1 MMMFGSS
8 RRFVS
13 LSLGLAATL
22 GLGACFEAPVERP
35 ENKVTQETAVRVE
48 QSIKDQVD
56 LLFVI
61 DDSPS
66 MAPKQA
72 ELRARFPQLITIL
85 DEFANQ
91 GSPADYHIGVVT
103 TDLGAGAYTG
113 TNCKPNGLGG
123 KLQKLGRKAPT
134 GCVGP
139 TDANYIKYNQKT
151 GANNL
156 PTGKNLSETF
166 GCMAAVGDSGCG
178 FEQTLEAAYKAI
190 HDDIPE
196 NAGFFRDNA
205 LLVVVFVTDE
215 DDCSAD
221 NNSDIF
227 SAPVVQPPQGLGYRQ
242 SYRCTRYGVMH
253 DGPNGPELMPYG
265 DSGMP
270 VTNPRPATANVGAKL
285 IDVQKYIDFFTKPK
299 SKGGA
304 KTNPRDVV
312 LVGITGP
319 SSPVRSILANPNT
332 ALAYQQCSPPISE
345 MCQPVLDRSC
355 VNGQFFGDPAV
366 RINWVI
372 NSLPTEDPPRKQV
385 TSICD
390 SSYQMALERLGN
402 LIVSNIGPGCIT
414 SPFKDENGDGN
425 ISAAEANCVVA
436 DVVPDGLGG
445 FSSQTLIPNCDE
457 AGSARPC
464 WSLNVEPRCNM
475 VCETPGQKGQRFGIK
490 IDRGGQTPPSG
501 TEARV
506 FCETIAVPKPENPQD
521 ATNPFG
527 CVP

>member
-1 MMMFGSS
+1 MRFG
-8 RRFVS
+8 RF
-13 LSLGLAATL
+13 LSIPLALT
-22 GLGACFEAPVERP
+22 LGACFEAPVERP
-35 ENKVTQETAVRVE
+35 ENKVTQQTAVNVE

-91 GSPADYHIGVVT
+91 GSPADYHIGVIT
-103 TDLGAGAYTG
+103 TDLGSGSYVD

-123 KLQKLGRKAPT
+123 KLQKIGRGAAV

-139 TDANYIKYNQKT
+139 TDANFIKYNQKNNT
-151 GANNL
+151 NNL
-156 PTGKNLSETF
+156 PAGKSLAETF
-166 GCMAAVGDSGCG
+166 GCMAAVGDNGCG
-178 FEQTLEAAYKAI
+178 FEQPLEAAYKAI
-190 HDDIPE
+190 HDADQLAE

-221 NNSDIF
+221 NSSDLF
-227 SAPVVQPPQGLGYRQ
+227 SAPVVQPPQGYGYRR

-265 DSGMP
+265 DSGAP
-270 VTNPRPATANVGAKL
+270 VTNPRPATADVGAKL
-285 IDVQKYIDFFTKPK
+285 IDVKKYIDFFTRPK

-304 KTNPRDVV
+304 KNNPQDVV
-312 LVGITGP
+312 LVAIDGP
-319 SSPVRSILANPNT
+319 STPVRSILANPNT
-332 ALAYQQCSPPISE
+332 ALAYTQCPGPISE
-345 MCQPVLDRSC
+345 QCQPVLDRSC
-355 VNGQFFGDPAV
+355 VNGNFFGDPAV
-366 RINWVI
+366 RINTVV
-372 NSLPTEDPPRKQV
+372 NSIAAERRQQ

-390 SSYQMALERLGN
+390 SSYQMALERLGK

-414 SPFKDENGDGN
+414 SPFKDADKP
-425 ISAAEANCVVA
+425 NCVVA

-445 FSSQTLIPNCDE
+445 FSSQTLIPNCKE
-457 AGSARPC
+457 SNAKPC
-464 WSLNVEPRCNM
+464 WSLNPEPRCTP
-475 VCETPGQKGQRFGIK
+475 VCTAAGQPGQRFGIK
-490 IDRGGQTPPSG
+490 IDRGGATPPSG

-506 FCETIAVPKPENPQD
+506 FCETIAVPRPQNPQD
-521 ATNPFG
+521 ANNPFG
-527 CVP
+527 CAL

>member
-1 MMMFGSS
+1 MRFG
-8 RRFVS
+8 RF
-13 LSLGLAATL
+13 LSIPLAL
-22 GLGACFEAPVERP
+22 SLGACFEAPVERP

-72 ELRARFPQLITIL
+72 ELKNRFPELIKIL

-103 TDLGAGAYTG
+103 TDLGAGSYVD
-113 TNCKPNGLGG
+113 TNCKPNGLGA
-123 KLQKLGRKAPT
+123 KLQKLGRGAAV

-151 GANNL
+151 NANNL
-156 PTGKNLSETF
+156 PAGKTLAETF
-166 GCMAAVGDSGCG
+166 GCMASVGDTGCG
-178 FEQTLEAAYKAI
+178 FEQQLEAAYKAV

-205 LLVVVFVTDE
+205 LLVIVWVTDE

-221 NNSDIF
+221 NSSDIF
-227 SAPVVQPPQGLGYRQ
+227 SAPVVQPPQGYGYRR
-242 SYRCTRYGVMH
+242 SYRCTRYGVMF
-253 DGPNGPELMPYG
+253 DNTANGGSANELMPYG
-265 DSGMP
+265 DSGAP
-270 VTNPRPATANVGAKL
+270 VTNPRPATAAAGGKL
-285 IDVQKYIDFFTKPK
+285 IEVQKYIDFFTRPK

-304 KTNPRDVV
+304 KNNPQDVA
-312 LVGITGP
+312 LVAIDAP
-319 SSPVRSILANPNT
+319 ADRVRSILANPNT
-332 ALAYQQCSPPISE
+332 ALGYTQCQPPISE

-355 VNGQFFGDPAV
+355 TVGNFFGDPAV
-366 RINWVI
+366 RLNAVI
-372 NSLPTEDPPRKQV
+372 NAIASDRRQL

-390 SSYQMALERLGN
+390 TSYQMALEGLGK

-414 SPFKDENGDGN
+414 SPFKDPDKP
-425 ISAAEANCVVA
+425 NCVVA

-445 FSSQTLIPNCDE
+445 FSSQTLIPNCKE
-457 AGSARPC
+457 SPNAKPC
-464 WSLNVEPRCNM
+464 WSLNTEQRCTP
-475 VCETPGQKGQRFGIK
+475 VCTAPGQPGQRFGIK
-490 IDRGGQTPPSG
+490 IDRGGATPPSG

-506 FCETIAVPKPENPQD
+506 FCETIAVPRP
-521 ATNPFG
+521 TNPSDPNNPFE
-527 CVP
+527 CAP